1 VIRILLTG
9 AHGFLGRHIFKELS
23 LQGFELDTLGK
34 RDEDSIICDLSFGAP
49 KIDVAYD
56 YVLHCAGKA
65 HAVAGIIGEEKEFFE
80 VNVRGTK
87 NLLEGL
93 TKSGVPKHFV
103 FISSVSVYG
112 LDFGNEID
120 ENVHLGA
127 LDPYGIS
134 KIEAEQIVSAWCQQN
149 HVVCTI
155 LRLPLI
161 VGSDPPGNLKA
172 MIKGIEK
179 GYYFNV
185 DGGNAKKSMV
195 LAEDIAKAILKIAE
209 IGGVYNLTDGYHP
222 KFAELADYI
231 SIQLGKG
238 KLMNMPMWMAC
249 IIAFIGD
256 IIGRK
261 APLNSKKLMKITSDL
276 TFNDTKAR
284 VAFGWSPTPVLKGFK
299 IAQC

>member
-1 VIRILLTG
+1 VIRVLLTG
-9 AHGFLGRHIFKELS
+9 ARGFLGRHIVKELS
-23 LQGFELDTLGK
+23 LQGLDLDTLGK

-49 KIDVAYD
+49 NIEVSYD

-65 HAVAGIIGEEKEFFE
+65 HVAPGKIGEEKEFFK
-80 VNVRGTK
+80 VNVQGTR

-93 TKSGVPKHFV
+93 AKSGVPKHFV

-112 LDFGNEID
+112 IDFGNDID

-134 KIEAEQIVSAWCQQN
+134 KIEAERIVSVWCQQN

-161 VGSDPPGNLKA
+161 VGPNPPGNLGA
-172 MIKGIEK
+172 MIKGIEM
-179 GYYFNV
+179 GCYFNV
-185 DGGNAKKSMV
+185 AGGNAKKSMV
-195 LAEDIAKAILKIAE
+195 LAEDIAKAILKVAE

-222 KFAELADYI
+222 KFAEIANHI

-238 KLMNMPMWMAC
+238 KPMNMPMWLALK
-249 IIAFIGD
+249 IAIFGD
-256 IIGRK
+256 FIGRK

-284 VAFGWSPTPVLKGFK
+284 VTFDWSPTPVLKGFK
-299 IAQC
+299 IT